1 MDETRIAKIKQPVT
15 DGVEKVPVVM
25 QLEALEC
32 GAACLT
38 MVMAYYGKWIPLEQ
52 VREDCDVSRD
62 GTNAGNIA
70 KAARAYGFDAR
81 GFLYGTKKLKK
92 KGKFPCIIHWEFNHF
107 VVLCGFKKGKVYIN
121 DPARGDIIIS
131 EQEFDKAFTGVTV
144 VITPGQEYEPSGN
157 PRSMIAFAKKRMKG
171 AGPAAVF
178 VAIITSVTSIGA
190 IALAGFSRFFM
201 DELLPGRNPSLV
213 GYFMAA
219 LIILTI
225 VQIVAAWIAALYSL
239 RISGKFAAVGNAT
252 YFWHVLQL
260 PMRFFSQRMAGDIE
274 QRRQANANIAYLL
287 VNTFAPLVV
296 NTVMM
301 IFYLGVM
308 LSYSVTMAAI
318 GIGAVGV
325 NVCVAYFVSTK
336 RINITRVMMCDESK
350 LYAATASGIEMIET
364 IKSSGAENSFFA
376 RWSGYEASV
385 NSQRVKFAGLDTRL
399 GKVPA
404 FVMELVY
411 DIVLLM
417 GVFLM
422 IKGEFTSGMVLA
434 FQGFLSQFLLPA
446 QSLITAGQRLQ
457 EMRTQMER
465 IDDVMEYPK
474 DPILERTASSGME
487 GKSSS
492 RKLSGRLEMKNVTFG
507 YSKLS
512 PPLIKDFNLTLEK
525 GKSVA
530 LVGGSGCGKSTL
542 SRLISGLYR
551 PWVGQILFD
560 GKPVT
565 EIDRDLFTSSV
576 AVVNQDIILFNDT
589 IANNIKM
596 WDNSI
601 EDFEMILA
609 ARDAQIHEEIM
620 KRNGGYSYKLRD
632 DGADFS
638 GGQRQRIEIA
648 RVLAQDPTIIIMDE
662 VTSALDAQTEYD
674 VVSSIKERGITTI
687 VVAHRLSTIRDC
699 DEIIVLD
706 NGKVAERGTHDELM
720 AMDGLYAKLETS
732 E

>member
-1 MDETRIAKIKQPVT
+1 
-15 DGVEKVPVVM
+15 
-25 QLEALEC
+25 
-32 GAACLT
+32 
-38 MVMAYYGKWIPLEQ
+38 
-52 VREDCDVSRD
+52 
-62 GTNAGNIA
+62 
-70 KAARAYGFDAR
+70 
-81 GFLYGTKKLKK
+81 
-92 KGKFPCIIHWEFNHF
+92 
-107 VVLCGFKKGKVYIN
+107 
-121 DPARGDIIIS
+121 
-131 EQEFDKAFTGVTV
+131 
-144 VITPGQEYEPSGN
+144 
-157 PRSMIAFAKKRMKG
+157 
-171 AGPAAVF
+171 
-178 VAIITSVTSIGA
+178 
-190 IALAGFSRFFM
+190 
-201 DELLPGRNPSLV
+201 
-213 GYFMAA
+213 
-219 LIILTI
+219 
-225 VQIVAAWIAALYSL
+225 
-239 RISGKFAAVGNAT
+239 
-252 YFWHVLQL
+252 
-260 PMRFFSQRMAGDIE
+260 MR
-274 QRRQANANIAYLL
+274 
-287 VNTFAPLVV
+287 
-296 NTVMM
+296 
-301 IFYLGVM
+301 
-308 LSYSVTMAAI
+308 
-318 GIGAVGV
+318 
-325 NVCVAYFVSTK
+325 
-336 RINITRVMMCDESK
+336 DESK

-385 NSQRVKFAGLDTRL
+385 NSQRVRFAGLDARL

-474 DPILERTASSGME
+474 DPILERAASSDIEEKPSMQ
-487 GKSSS
+487 
-492 RKLSGRLEMKNVTFG
+492 KLSGCLELKNVTFG

-530 LVGGSGCGKSTL
+530 FVGGSGCGKSTL

-551 PWVGQILFD
+551 PWAGQILFD
-560 GKPVT
+560 GKSVN

-632 DGADFS
+632 GGVDFS

-648 RVLAQDPTIIIMDE
+648 RVLAQDPTIMIMDE
-662 VTSALDAQTEYD
+662 ATSALDAQTEYD

>member
-1 MDETRIAKIKQPVT
+1 MAETCKAKIKQPVT
-15 DGVEKVPVVM
+15 DGVAKVPVVM
-25 QLEALEC
+25 QMEALEC

-38 MVMAYYGKWIPLEQ
+38 MVMAYYGKWVPLEQ

-62 GTNAGNIA
+62 GTNAGNIV

-81 GFLYGTKKLKK
+81 GFRYGPKQLKK
-92 KGKFPCIIHWEFNHF
+92 KGKYPCIIHWEFNHF

-121 DPARGDIIIS
+121 DPARGDVIIS
-131 EQEFDKAFTGVTV
+131 EQEFNEAFTGVTL
-144 VITPGQEYEPSGN
+144 VITPGEGYEPSGK
-157 PRSMIAFAKKRMKG
+157 PKSMAAFVKKRMEG
-171 AGPAAVF
+171 TGSLVAF

-190 IALAGFSRFFM
+190 IAQAGFSRFFM

-213 GYFMAA
+213 GFFMAA

-225 VQIVAAWIAALYSL
+225 VQIVLAWITTLYSF
-239 RISGKFAAVGNAT
+239 RMSGKFAAVGNAT

-274 QRRQANANIAYLL
+274 QRRRANANIAYLL
-287 VNTFAPLVV
+287 VNTFAPLVI
-296 NTVMM
+296 NTAMM
-301 IFYLGVM
+301 IFYLCVM
-308 LSYSVTMAAI
+308 LSYSVTMTAI
-318 GIGAVGV
+318 GIGSIAL
-325 NVCVAYFVSTK
+325 NVFVAYFVSAK
-336 RINITRVMMCDESK
+336 RSNITRVMMRDESK
-350 LYAATASGIEMIET
+350 LYSATVSGIEMIET
-364 IKSSGAENSFFA
+364 IKTSSAENGFFA

-385 NSQRVKFAGLDTRL
+385 NSQRVKFAGINTRL

-404 FVMELVY
+404 VVMELVY

-417 GVFLM
+417 GVYLM
-422 IKGEFTSGMVLA
+422 IKGKFTSGMVLA
-434 FQGFLSQFLLPA
+434 FQGFLSQFLMPA
-446 QSLITAGQRLQ
+446 QLLITAGQSFQ
-457 EMRTQMER
+457 EMRIQMER
-465 IDDVMEYPK
+465 IEDVMEYPK
-474 DPILERTASSGME
+474 DPILEHAASSGSE
-487 GKSSS
+487 EKSLSQ
-492 RKLSGRLEMKNVTFG
+492 KLSGRLELKNVSFG

-512 PPLIKDFNLTLEK
+512 PPFIEDFNLTLEK

-551 PWVGQILFD
+551 PWSGQILFD
-560 GKPVT
+560 GKPVN

-576 AVVNQDIILFNDT
+576 AVVNQDIIMFEDT

-620 KRNGGYSYKLRD
+620 KRNGGYSYKIH
-632 DGADFS
+632 DGGHDFS
-638 GGQRQRIEIA
+638 GGERQRIEIA
-648 RVLAQDPTIIIMDE
+648 RSLAQDPTIIIMDE
-662 VTSALDAQTEYD
+662 ATSALDAQTEYD

-720 AMDGLYAKLETS
+720 AMDGLYKKLVTS